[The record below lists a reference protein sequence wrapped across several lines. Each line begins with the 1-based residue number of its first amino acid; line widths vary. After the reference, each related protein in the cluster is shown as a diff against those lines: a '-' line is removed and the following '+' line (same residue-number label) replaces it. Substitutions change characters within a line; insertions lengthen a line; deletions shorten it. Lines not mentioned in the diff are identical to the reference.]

1 MAYLISY
8 DYLRVIQLGN
18 LQQLITQNPS
28 ILTGVEL
35 SAQAEAISYLR
46 QKYETE
52 QEFTN
57 TKLWV
62 KAAVYNAADRVYLD
76 ADGYLSA
83 NSYVIGNLTTWNGKV
98 YICTTNTTGVFD
110 PADWSVIGNQ
120 GDIFYAPYPHP
131 FFDIYNLYKEG
142 DQVYWNGRIYTAR
155 RDSLA
160 SVDSIQYRIY
170 KNIPLPNVFP
180 DDVNSGSTYWQDN
193 GAYSVPLNTNITNT
207 TYWTKGDNRDQ
218 QMVLYFID
226 LALYHLHSRIAPNNI
241 PQLRIDRYDSAI
253 EWLKMCA
260 KGEVTPNLPKIQPKE
275 GARIRYGGNIRNI
288 NSY

>member
-8 DYLRVIQLGN
+8 DYLRVIQSGN
-18 LQQLITQNPS
+18 LQQLITQNPAVLS
-28 ILTGVEL
+28 GIEL

-46 QKYETE
+46 QKYEVNT
-52 QEFTN
+52 EFTD

-62 KAAVYNAADRVYLD
+62 KAAVYNAFDRVYID
-76 ADGYLSA
+76 ADGYIAA
-83 NSYVIGNLTTWNGKV
+83 NSYVVNNLTSYNGKV
-98 YICTTNTTGVFD
+98 YICTTNTTGTFN
-110 PADWSVIGNQ
+110 AAHWTLLGLQ

-131 FFDIYNLYKEG
+131 LFDIYNLYKEG
-142 DQVYWNGRIYTAR
+142 DQVFWNGHIYTAR
-155 RDSLA
+155 RDSIA

-180 DDVNSGSTYWQDN
+180 DDVNSGATYWQDN
-193 GAYSVPLNTNITNT
+193 GAYSVPLNTNISNT
-207 TYWTKGDNRDQ
+207 TYWTKADNRDQ
-218 QMVLYFID
+218 QMVLFFID
-226 LALYHLHSRIAPNNI
+226 IALYHLHSRIAPNNI

-288 NSY
+288 NTY

>member
-8 DYLRVIQLGN
+8 DYLRVIQSGN
-18 LQQLITQNPS
+18 LQQLITQNPAVLS
-28 ILTGVEL
+28 GIEL

-46 QKYETE
+46 QKYEVNT
-52 QEFTN
+52 EFTD

-62 KAAVYNAADRVYLD
+62 KAAVYNAFDRVYID
-76 ADGYLSA
+76 ADGYIAA
-83 NSYVIGNLTTWNGKV
+83 NSYVVNNLTSYNGKV
-98 YICTTNTTGVFD
+98 YICTTNTTGTFNS
-110 PADWSVIGNQ
+110 AHWTLLGLQ

-131 FFDIYNLYKEG
+131 LFDIYNLYKEG
-142 DQVYWNGRIYTAR
+142 DQVFWNGHIYTAR
-155 RDSLA
+155 RDSIA

-180 DDVNSGSTYWQDN
+180 DDVNSGATYWQDN
-193 GAYSVPLNTNITNT
+193 GAYSVPLNTNISNT
-207 TYWTKGDNRDQ
+207 TYWTKADNRDQ
-218 QMVLYFID
+218 QMVLFFID
-226 LALYHLHSRIAPNNI
+226 IALYHLHSRIAPNNI

-253 EWLKMCA
+253 DWLKMCA

-288 NSY
+288 NTY

>member
-28 ILTGVEL
+28 ILTGIEL

-57 TKLWV
+57 TTLW
-62 KAAVYNAADRVYLD
+62 KRYTTYKAADRVYID
-76 ADGYLSA
+76 ADGYLPT
-83 NSYVIGNLTTWNGKV
+83 NSYTVHNLTSYNGKV
-98 YICTTNTTGVFD
+98 YTCIGNTTGAFN
-110 PADWSVIGNQ
+110 PANWFLLGNQ
-120 GDIFYAPYPHP
+120 GDIFYAKYPHP

-142 DQVYWNGRIYTAR
+142 DQVFWNGRIYTAR

-193 GAYSVPLNTNITNT
+193 GAYSVPNNAIITDIV
-207 TYWTKGDNRDQ
+207 YFVKGDNRDQ